1 MGAFGLALL
10 VLGLVAAAVGLVLT
24 VIKLKGDTVVGAKEI
39 RDIRLYQYI
48 VMGGVGVMVLG
59 GGVAAAH
66 K

>member
-1 MGAFGLALL
+1 M

-24 VIKLKGDTVVGAKEI
+24 VIKLKGVTVVGAKEI